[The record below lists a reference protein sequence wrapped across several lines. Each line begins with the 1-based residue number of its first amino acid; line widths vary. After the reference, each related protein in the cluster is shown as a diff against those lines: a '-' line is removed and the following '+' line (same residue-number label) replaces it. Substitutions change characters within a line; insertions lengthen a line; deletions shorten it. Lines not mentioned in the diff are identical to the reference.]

1 MIKKIPYGRQSIDD
15 DEIEEVV
22 KVLKSDFLTQGPKVS
37 EFENEFALAVGSKY
51 AVAVSSGTAALHL
64 SCLAMKLPVGSR
76 VITTPITFSASANCV
91 QYCGGEIDFVD
102 IDPLTYLMDLDLL
115 EKKINSKPKGYYSG
129 IITVDF
135 AGLPVNTE
143 KLNRIATENDIWV
156 IEDACHAPGAF
167 YVDSNKDEI
176 LCGSSTYTDLTCFSF
191 HPVKHIAC
199 GEGGMI
205 TMNNKKL
212 YEKLKRLRT
221 HGITKEGFNNS
232 DGGWYYEMQDLGF
245 NYRIADINCAL
256 GISQLKKLR
265 NNIEKRRQ
273 IANTYF
279 KAFNDNDNIKL
290 QTQPNG
296 FHNAYHLFVIE
307 VDNRKELYDFLLS
320 NNILSQI
327 HYIPVHLMPYYAKK
341 GFKKGDFPL
350 AENYYEKCISLPIF
364 PTLSKTEQSFVID
377 TIIDFYK

>member
-1 MIKKIPYGRQSIDD
+1 MIKKIPYGRQSIDE
-15 DEIEEVV
+15 DEIAEVV

-37 EFENEFALAVGSKY
+37 EFENNFAHAVGAKY

-64 SCLAMKLPVGSR
+64 SCLALELSAGSR
-76 VITTPITFSASANCV
+76 VLTTPITFSASANCV
-91 QYCGGEIDFVD
+91 QYCGGEVDFVD
-102 IDPLTYLMDLDLL
+102 IDPSTYLMDLDLL
-115 EKKINSKPKGYYSG
+115 EKKIKSKPSGYYTG
-129 IITVDF
+129 IIIVDF
-135 AGLPVNTE
+135 TGLPVNTE
-143 KLNRIATENDIWV
+143 KLNRIAAEHNIWI
-156 IEDACHAPGAF
+156 IEDACHAPGAG
-167 YVDSNKDEI
+167 YRDSNDTEI
-176 LCGSSTYTDLTCFSF
+176 LCGSSTYSDLTCFSF

-205 TMNNKKL
+205 TTNDENV
-212 YEKLKRLRT
+212 YQKLKSLRT
-221 HGITKEGFNNS
+221 HGITKEDLSKS

-245 NYRIADINCAL
+245 NYRIPDINCAL
-256 GISQLKKLR
+256 GISQLKKLK

-279 KAFNDNDNIKL
+279 NAFNDNDSIKL
-290 QTQPNG
+290 QTQPKDYQ
-296 FHNAYHLFVIE
+296 NAYHLFVIE

-320 NNILSQI
+320 KNILAQI

-364 PTLSKTEQSFVID
+364 PTLSKAEQSYVIE
-377 TIIDFYK
+377 TISDFYQ